1 MEIHL
6 PTLRPR
12 QKEFIKN
19 TKRFNVLVLHRRA
32 GKTLWSILCL
42 ITKAIGNK
50 WYYWYIA
57 PTYKQAKNIAF
68 DMLKKYTRD
77 IKGTD
82 VNLTELKIRLF
93 NWSKIQLFWA
103 DNPDSLRWL
112 DLKWVIFDEYWQQ
125 PSNIYS
131 EIIYPM
137 LVVNN
142 WFAIWIWTP
151 KGKNSFYELY
161 QKARKDDDYLSIY
174 KTVRDTN
181 LLTEQ
186 QLMEAKKEMTDEEFE
201 QEFMCSWNASI
212 KWAYYAKEIAKA
224 RDEWRIRN
232 WLYDKLL
239 SVYTFWDI
247 WVSDYTAIVFAQI
260 VGQEIR
266 IIDYYQDNWKNFE
279 YYANILK
286 KKGYEYIR
294 HYFPHDIRVREFTT
308 WLSRLEI
315 AQGLFWYDKI
325 EITPSIWLKDWID
338 ALRLIFYKI
347 RIDAKLELL
356 IDVINNYS
364 QERDIKKGMF
374 KDKPKHDWS
383 SHWADAMRYMAVNF
397 KNLTTPNEWATIDE
411 VDYGI

>member
-6 PTLRPR
+6 PKLRQW
-12 QKEFIKN
+12 QKEFVKN
-19 TKRFNVLVLHRRA
+19 LKRFNVLVLHRRA
-32 GKTLWSILCL
+32 GKTLGSILCL
-42 ITKAIGNK
+42 ITKAIEHK

-68 DMLKKYTRD
+68 DMLKKYTKE
-77 IKGTD
+77 IKWTD
-82 VNLTELKIRLF
+82 VNLTELKITLF
-93 NWSKIQLFWA
+93 NGSKIQLFGA

-112 DLKWVIFDEYWQQ
+112 DLKGVIFDEYAQQ

-151 KGKNSFYELY
+151 KWKNAFYKLY
-161 QKARKDDDYLSIY
+161 QKARKDNDYLLIY
-174 KTVRDTN
+174 KTVKDTW
-181 LLTEQ
+181 LLTEK

-212 KWAYYAKEIAKA
+212 KGAYYAKEIAKA
-224 RDEWRIRN
+224 RDEWRIKR

-239 SVYTFWDI
+239 DVYTFWDI

-260 VGQEIR
+260 VWQEIR
-266 IIDYYQDNWKNFE
+266 IVDYYQDNWKNFE
-279 YYANILK
+279 HYENILK
-286 KKGYEYIR
+286 NKGYEYAK

-315 AQGLFWYDKI
+315 AQWLFWYDKVD
-325 EITPSIWLKDWID
+325 ITPNIWLKDWID
-338 ALRLIFYKI
+338 ALRLIFYKV
-347 RIDAKLELL
+347 RIDEKLELL
-356 IDVINNYS
+356 IDIINNYS
-364 QERDIKKGMF
+364 QERDASKGMF

-411 VDYGI
+411 VDYWI